1 MQRKK
6 EDFVVVVLK
15 RGILLLIG
23 GLIVGVVLALF
34 NLFMDTTKYSLP
46 SPGAETAEASILPSF
61 HRKQKTKKLTI
72 TTHPQQ
78 VEVIKVNPD
87 NTLVVKGENTTSK
100 KVKLLMLAFPPAN
113 CYGNQKAHHALKSMT
128 LHKTFWVF
136 TDNQA
141 QSSNE
146 VYLQHGKALVQIQLL
161 QQGNAIM
168 QNYNGSEK
176 YFYNL
181 QKAQDKA
188 SGDAKGVWLIPGY
201 VTTTGYHKKAGLI
214 DGEN

>member
-6 EDFVVVVLK
+6 EDFVIVVLK
-15 RGILLLIG
+15 RGVVLLVG
-23 GLIVGVVLALF
+23 GLIVGIVLALF

-46 SPGAETAEASILPSF
+46 SPGIETAQASILPSF
-61 HRKQKTKKLTI
+61 HKKQKPKKLTI

-78 VEVIKVNPD
+78 VEVTKVNAD
-87 NTLVVKGENTTSK
+87 NSLVVKGENTTPC
-100 KVKLLMLAFPPAN
+100 KVKLLMISFPPAN
-113 CYGNQKAHHALKSMT
+113 CYGSRKAHQALKSMT

-146 VYLQHGKALVQIQLL
+146 VYLQHGKTLVQIQLL
-161 QQGNAIM
+161 QQGNVIM

-188 SGDAKGVWLIPGY
+188 SADVKGVWLIPGY